1 MVQLKDR
8 SKKTSNKLPTED
20 SLETRRLLKEN
31 GWVLLPKLPAN
42 CDWKDVVP
50 SLTQALLMPQD
61 AGEIVYNV
69 KSVWGNENL
78 SDSKSQNA
86 LRPHTEASYLPV
98 PPEYLAIYGV
108 LPSAC
113 GGGHTTLADG
123 CEFLKTLT
131 EREQNKLM
139 RYRCE
144 FVSKDGKSK
153 FVAPILEM
161 LPHNRIMFRFSYNI
175 LVYSH
180 PSPELDAHPV
190 AKDPFLRDICDRCI
204 EFFEDFHEAIRIEKG
219 SLLVFDNYRML
230 HSRTAYSDPSRHL
243 QRIWLL

>member
-1 MVQLKDR
+1 MIQLNDR
-8 SKKTSNKLPTED
+8 SQKTNDKFD
-20 SLETRRLLKEN
+20 SKALQETRQLLKKY
-31 GWVLLPKLPAN
+31 GWVFLRDVPA
-42 CDWKDVVP
+42 DWKNYAR
-50 SLTQALLMPQD
+50 SLTQVSLMPQD
-61 AGEIVYNV
+61 AGEIVYQV
-69 KSVWGNENL
+69 KSVSGNENL

-86 LRPHTEASYLPV
+86 LRPHTEASYLPA
-98 PPEYLAIYGV
+98 PPEYLALYGV
-108 LPSAC
+108 RPSAC
-113 GGGHTTLADG
+113 GGGRTTLADG

-131 EREQNKLM
+131 EPEQKKLM
-139 RYRCE
+139 QYRCE

-175 LVYSH
+175 LLYSH
-180 PSPELDAHPV
+180 PSPELDVPPV
-190 AKDPFLRDICDRCI
+190 INDPFLRDICDRCI
-204 EFFEDFHEAIRIEKG
+204 EFFEDVREAIRIEKG